1 MGRGAGEKKSYSVLK
16 AVILRNSL
24 ELRPSS
30 HAQDWR
36 HQHFILDERVTREVR
51 LHSSLRDHWQLT
63 VAKGGSVVF
72 FGGIATKKL
81 PLLL

>member
-1 MGRGAGEKKSYSVLK
+1 MMGRGAGKKK
-16 AVILRNSL
+16 AIPCTK
-24 ELRPSS
+24 ELTGAVAIFTG
-30 HAQDWR
+30 HAQDWG
-36 HQHFILDERVTREVR
+36 HQHFILDERVTCEVR